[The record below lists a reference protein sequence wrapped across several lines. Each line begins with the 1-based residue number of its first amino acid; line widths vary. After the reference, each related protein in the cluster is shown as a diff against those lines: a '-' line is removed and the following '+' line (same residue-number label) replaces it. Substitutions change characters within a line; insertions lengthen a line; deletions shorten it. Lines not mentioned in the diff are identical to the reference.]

1 MFEKL
6 LVFCGANKD
15 LKPEL
20 EEIPLTQKQNRFQYV
35 GGHLLK
41 ISFGKG
47 RSLIPADL
55 YRLFYEG
62 NY

>member
-20 EEIPLTQKQNRFQYV
+20 EEIPLTRK
-35 GGHLLK
+35 L
-41 ISFGKG
+41 
-47 RSLIPADL
+47 
-55 YRLFYEG
+55 YEG